1 MTKSDVR
8 ILEAQPY
15 FSVER
20 ARVPLKFGGVVVE
33 GVTFAHARVRVE
45 NSAGQVADGWGAI
58 PLSDFWGW
66 PSKVVAHDQRDA
78 AMRLLV
84 QECCTLAARHGRF
97 AHPVGIFQDLES
109 ELASSAA
116 KISAKLA
123 LPEQIPY
130 LAALICLS
138 IIDAAVHD
146 AFGIANGISTYD
158 GYGSDFMPD
167 LAQYLGPSFRGKY
180 LNQFIQPTYKPWLP
194 LFHLVGGLDK
204 LRSSEVSES
213 DPQDGLPNSLDEW
226 IAHDGLRCLKVKLG
240 GKDLAWDLQRLLE
253 VEAVA
258 REAQAKLGIDELYLS
273 ADTNEQC
280 ESPDY
285 IVELLSKLREV
296 RPSAYQ
302 ALLYVEQPTERDL
315 NAHRFDMSPI
325 AALKPVIIDESLITL
340 EDFELAMQLNWSG
353 IALKTCKCHT
363 HALLFAAKAA
373 QAGVPYT
380 VQDLTNTGISLVHSV
395 GLAARL
401 NTLMGVEANS
411 RQFFPASNAPEA
423 AIHPHTFQPVNGQVS
438 TLTFGPTGLGYRINE
453 IARDIFINR

>member
-1 MTKSDVR
+1 MRSDVR
-8 ILEAQPY
+8 ILEARPY
-15 FSVER
+15 FSLER
-20 ARVPLKFGGVVVE
+20 ARAPLKFGGVVVE
-33 GVTFAHARVRVE
+33 AATFAHVRVRVE
-45 NSAGQVADGWGAI
+45 SGYGRVADGWGAV

-66 PSKVVAHDQRDA
+66 PSKAVAHDQRDT

-84 QECCTLAARHGRF
+84 QECCALAAQHGRF
-97 AHPVGIFQDLES
+97 GHPVDIFQDLES
-109 ELASSAA
+109 ELAALAA
-116 KISAKLA
+116 KVSAGLS
-123 LPEQIPY
+123 LPERIPY

-138 IIDAAVHD
+138 LVDAALHD
-146 AFGIANGISTYD
+146 GFGLANGICTYD
-158 GYGSDFMPD
+158 GYGPDFMSD
-167 LAQYLGPSFRGKY
+167 LGRYLGPGFRGAH
-180 LNQFIQPTYKPWLP
+180 LNQFIGSSYKPWLP
-194 LFHLVGGLDK
+194 IFHLVGGLDK
-204 LRSSEVSES
+204 LRRDEVSES

-226 IAHDGLRCLKVKLG
+226 IAHDGLRCLKVKLV

-258 REAQAKLGIDELYLS
+258 REAQAKLGIGELYLS

-280 ESPDY
+280 ESPGY
-285 IVELLSKLREV
+285 MVELLCRLREA

-325 AALKPVIIDESLITL
+325 AALKPVIIDESLMTL

-363 HALLFAAKAA
+363 HALLFAAKAT

-380 VQDLTNTGISLVHSV
+380 VQDLTNIGVSLVHSL

-401 NTLMGVEANS
+401 NTMMGVEANS
-411 RQFFPASNAPEA
+411 RQYFPASNAPEA
-423 AIHPHTFQPVNGQVS
+423 AIHPNAFQPVHGQVS
-438 TLTFGPTGLGYRINE
+438 TLTFGPTGLGYRTGE
-453 IARDIFINR
+453 IARDVLAGK